1 MILGASTYGV
11 EAAMIGL
18 ISVWICGQMIDKVIS
33 FGGHDAKQIM
43 IITEKREEMIKEIF
57 KEIDRGITILQAKG
71 AYTNTD
77 KPVIMI
83 VVYKKQFA
91 TLNHVIS
98 MIDPEAFVVVSDVN
112 EVQGEGFTY
121 QQEL

>member
-1 MILGASTYGV
+1 
-11 EAAMIGL
+11 
-18 ISVWICGQMIDKVIS
+18 MIDKVIS